1 MAKIELSRELTI
13 KPEQAWAHASNLEEL
28 GDWLTMHQGW
38 RSELPGELAEGT
50 TIVGVAGAKGMRNRV
65 TWTVRKIDP
74 PKLLELTGD
83 GVGGTKYSLKMTVAP
98 AKSGCKFTVKI
109 DLGGRPL
116 FGPIGAVATRA
127 VKGDIEQSIEK
138 FVALYG

>member
-13 KPEQAWAHASNLEEL
+13 TPDQAWAHASNLTEL

-38 RSELPGELAEGT
+38 RSELPAELAEGT

-65 TWTVRKIDP
+65 TWTVRKLDA
-74 PKLLELTGD
+74 PKLLEITGD
-83 GVGGTKYSLKMTVAP
+83 GVGGAKYALRMTVAP
-98 AKSGCKFTVKI
+98 TKAGSKFTVKI

-116 FGPIGAVATRA
+116 FGPIGAVAARA
-127 VKGDIEQSIEK
+127 VKGDIEQSIQK
-138 FVALYG
+138 FVELYG

>member
-13 KPEQAWAHASNLEEL
+13 TPEQAWTHASNLTEL

-38 RSELPGELAEGT
+38 RSELPDELTEGT

-74 PKLLELTGD
+74 PRLLDITGD
-83 GVGGTKYSLKMTVAP
+83 GVGGTKYALKMTVAP
-98 AKSGCKFTVKI
+98 AKAGCKFTVKI

-116 FGPIGAVATRA
+116 FGPIGAVAARA

>member
-13 KPEQAWAHASNLEEL
+13 KPEQAWAHVSKLEEL

-38 RSELPGELAEGT
+38 RSELPGELTEGT

-74 PKLLELTGD
+74 PKLLEITGD

-98 AKSGCKFTVKI
+98 AKTGCEFTVKI

-116 FGPIGAVATRA
+116 FGPIGAVAARA

>member
-13 KPEQAWAHASNLEEL
+13 TPEQAWTHASNLTEL

-38 RSELPGELAEGT
+38 RSELPVELAEGT

-65 TWTVRKIDP
+65 TWTVRQIDP
-74 PKLLELTGD
+74 PKLLEISGD
-83 GVGGTKYSLKMTVAP
+83 GVGGTKYALKMTVAP
-98 AKSGCKFTVKI
+98 AKVGCKFTVKI

-116 FGPIGAVATRA
+116 FGPIGAVAARA